1 MQDGNTLIMVE
12 YCRFGNNLRENKM
25 KKLFAVLMVMIPFV
39 ALADESPTDDKFNLN
54 IRRIGLDWTKTTIH
68 NPGEYQNSTVAA
80 LKASDQENIQGV
92 FDVALEYGI
101 NRFKWDN
108 SLFMEY
114 GKQTIR
120 PYGEEKAVDESA
132 DKILLS
138 SDLSYACWDFDSF
151 KLGPI
156 VRAQYET
163 EFEGD
168 PRRNILRPN
177 AGFSLFDH
185 DIFKSLYVVGVYE
198 YDFTYSDEKVSKSA
212 VEAGW
217 RVEYKLREGVKFTSD
232 GYYRKYLSYS
242 RYVGE
247 DLENDFLAVARLD
260 TNIWGDLTM
269 GPYIKYRRA
278 QSRQAH
284 DYGANTSIGISFS
297 YIHNF
302 NLKNTKAED

>member
-1 MQDGNTLIMVE
+1 MG
-12 YCRFGNNLRENKM
+12 NKM
-25 KKLFAVLMVMIPFV
+25 RKLLV
-39 ALADESPTDDKFNLN
+39 ALALFMPLTVFAEESPNEDKWNLN
-54 IRRIGLDWTKTTIH
+54 IRRIGLDWSKTSIH

-92 FDVALEYGI
+92 FDTALEYGF

-114 GKQTIR
+114 GKQSITNID
-120 PYGEEKAVDESA
+120 GQKTVDESA

-138 SDLSYACWDFDSF
+138 SDLAYACWDFDSF

-156 VRAQYET
+156 VRGQYET
-163 EFEGD
+163 EFQGN

-177 AGFSLFDH
+177 AGFALFDH
-185 DIFKSLYVVGVYE
+185 DIIKSLYIVGVYE
-198 YDFTYSDEKVSKSA
+198 YDFTYADEKVSKSA

-217 RVEYKLREGVKFTSD
+217 RIDYKLREGVKFSSD

-242 RYVGE
+242 QYVDE
-247 DLENDFLAVARLD
+247 DLEYDFLAVARLD

-269 GPYIKYRRA
+269 GPYVKYRRA
-278 QSRQAH
+278 HSRQAI

-302 NLKNTKAED
+302 DLMYKSAK